1 LEIINDDLSYGGD
14 LALEISKTQQLDSV
28 VYELEQLYI
37 KIQNHIE
44 ERVSSEGYVYADTYR
59 GWVNE
64 YNQIIQK
71 YNSLTSANVSL
82 KTVSEYELSSSLK
95 TVRPDI
101 AKSFAQSVKVL
112 ADKIEA
118 DIKLLKN
125 KADAIPAHQMRVC
138 FKTGAKGCPLDPTER
153 KNKVFVAMSFSDEYK
168 DSYEYGVKLV
178 LEQKGL
184 LPYKADTEINNRDIM
199 CKICEQ
205 IQSCRFVI
213 ANISGLNS
221 NVMLEL
227 GLAYG
232 LGKQVIVIKDRKT
245 TTVSDL
251 GSIEYIEYAHA
262 GELQQ
267 KLNAV
272 L

>member
-1 LEIINDDLSYGGD
+1 MEV
-14 LALEISKTQQLDSV
+14 AKTQQLESV

-37 KIQNHIE
+37 KIQNYIE
-44 ERVSSEGYVYADTYR
+44 ERLSSEGYVYADTYR
-59 GWVNE
+59 GWVSE
-64 YNQIIQK
+64 YNQTIQK
-71 YNSLTSANVSL
+71 YNGITSANLSL
-82 KTVSEYELSSSLK
+82 KKVSDYELSSTLK
-95 TVRPDI
+95 TVRTDS
-101 AKSFAQSVKVL
+101 AKSFEKSLKVL
-112 ADKIEA
+112 AEKIKA
-118 DIKLLKN
+118 DIKLGKN
-125 KADAIPAHQMRVC
+125 KADGIPPHQMRVC
-138 FKTGAKGCPLDPTER
+138 FKTGAKGCPLNPTER
-153 KNKVFVAMSFSDEYK
+153 KSKVFIAMSFSDEYK

-184 LPYKADTEINNRDIM
+184 LPYKADAEISNRDIM

-205 IQSCRFVI
+205 IQLCGIVI

-232 LGKQVIVIKDRKT
+232 LGKQVIVIKDKKT

-267 KLNAV
+267 KLNAI